1 MKLFEWILVVIDD
14 EEDELEPLFN
24 KAHTG
29 GPIVISYSWCVDLYL
44 VDRKEYTSI
53 SCSFF
58 FGMLELGTAFEQ
70 FLLSGSHANAD
81 AHVHARPLIHTFTH
95 IRLYLPLSLYTA
107 TEAR

>member
-24 KAHTG
+24 KAHTVD
-29 GPIVISYSWCVDLYL
+29 PIVISYSWCVDLYL

-58 FGMLELGTAFEQ
+58 FGMF
-70 FLLSGSHANAD
+70 
-81 AHVHARPLIHTFTH
+81 R
-95 IRLYLPLSLYTA
+95 IRHRL
-107 TEAR
+107 